1 MHINNLSQCK
11 LLVVVVLLLLFRFP
25 NYGIAFFLQC
35 LHISEVLL
43 SYSALYPPP
52 VHLSV
57 LTNHFLQEASLDIQ
71 DAHNYAFSQ
80 LFHDFHAAVLHFPQF
95 AIEFLQGQEGL
106 PFSSFSGST
115 KPLEQNVQPLAR
127 PLEQKVKSTFQVT
140 LLLLWVLQNFLIQ
153 LQNGFLVYP
162 NHFSF
167 TVAYLKLI

>member
-80 LFHDFHAAVLHFPQF
+80 LFHDFHAAVLHFPQL
-95 AIEFLQGQEGL
+95 AIEFLQ
-106 PFSSFSGST
+106 
-115 KPLEQNVQPLAR
+115 
-127 PLEQKVKSTFQVT
+127 QKVKSTFQVT
-140 LLLLWVLQNFLIQ
+140 LLLHWVLQNFLIQ